1 MTEEMKSVIADN
13 ESVEVENVSVKE
25 SMSEIESVAELE
37 NIEENVSLPVTRLEV
52 VERIETA
59 IENSIAEIKNE
70 VEQLK
75 QQYYK
80 IRRQE
85 IETARSE
92 YEAKESSDEEKVPF
106 VVPAD
111 ELEERLKSA
120 LQNYKEK
127 KAKYLA
133 EQEAQKEANLAR
145 KQAILE
151 EMLQLINDTD
161 NINKRYS
168 EFQQMQQSFK
178 EISDLPATAVTSLWK
193 TYQLYVEQFYDMLK
207 INKELRDYDFKKN
220 LEQKTALCEAA
231 EKLSQASDVVASFKE
246 LQHLHDE
253 WREVGPVE
261 REMRESIWQRF
272 KDASTVIN
280 KRHQQ
285 YFEDIKAKEKEA
297 EDAKVAICEKAEQ
310 IDYDQLTSF
319 VLWEEKTKDILSL
332 QAEWKTLGFA
342 SRKVNT
348 QLFER
353 FRKACDNFFSK
364 KSDYYKGVKDAFTT
378 NMEAKQRLCEKA
390 ESLKDS
396 TEWQKTT
403 EKMIALQKE
412 WKNIGAVPRKYSDSL
427 WKRFVSAC
435 DYFFEQKTQATASQN
450 EEEKKNLEAKK
461 IILEKIK
468 AIAETADKSEA
479 EKELRTL
486 ISEWNTIGFVPF
498 KEKDKLNKAF
508 KEEVDKHFTRLNI
521 QNKNARLSAFE
532 TTIKGGNSNKLYN
545 EREKLLRAY
554 ERMKAEKQTLQNN
567 MGFLNISSKQGNSF
581 VKEME
586 RKIKKL
592 TDDIELT
599 LEKID
604 LIDKNM
610 KG

>member
-1 MTEEMKSVIADN
+1 MTEEMKSVISDN
-13 ESVEVENVSVKE
+13 ESVEVENLSAKE
-25 SMSEIESVAELE
+25 TMSEIKSVAELE

-52 VERIETA
+52 VERIESS

-92 YEAKESSDEEKVPF
+92 YEAKENSDEEKVPF
-106 VVPAD
+106 VAPVD

-127 KAKYLA
+127 KARYLA
-133 EQEAQKEANLAR
+133 EQEAKKEANLTR
-145 KQAILE
+145 KQAILD
-151 EMLQLINDTD
+151 EMLQLINDAD

-231 EKLSQASDVVASFKE
+231 EKLSQESDVVASFKE

-297 EDAKVAICEKAEQ
+297 EDAKVTICEKAEL

-319 VLWEEKTKDILSL
+319 ALWEEKTKDILSL

-364 KSDYYKGVKDAFTT
+364 KSDYYKGVKDAFTA

-435 DYFFEQKTQATASQN
+435 DYFFEQKTQATAAQN

-468 AIAETADKSEA
+468 AITETTDKSDA

-532 TTIKGGNSNKLYN
+532 TTIKGGNNNKLYN

-567 MGFLNISSKQGNSF
+567 MGFLNISSKQGNTF